1 MGDSERFIQGY
12 WYRGNVHFMDQ
23 WYFDRGVF
31 SHEAGDFDGNH
42 RTYSGRYQLVEVTQ
56 DSVTLYL
63 DDPDLSYGDE
73 RPIFVIKIDWESDTI
88 RIRGENYERALP

>member
-42 RTYSGRYQLVEVTQ
+42 RTYSGRYQLVEVNE
-56 DSVTLYL
+56 DSVTLEL
-63 DDPDLSYGDE
+63 DDTNLSYGDE
-73 RPIFVIKIDWESDTI
+73 RPLFVIKIDRESDTI
-88 RIRGENYERALP
+88 RIRGENYERVLP